1 MAMNE
6 PKRSLPLVGSLS
18 ARLLVFT
25 AVFVMLAEV
34 LIYAPSIARYRW
46 TYFEDHIA
54 SGHLAALALEATP
67 DNNVSPDLER
77 ELLRHV
83 GAHGVVLQRAM
94 SKALML
100 SDHMPPAVDVMVNLQ
115 RGTFVDK
122 IIDAFDTLLQSE
134 NRVIRVRGPSPQDPK
149 IIVEVILDETP
160 LRREMYQFSGR
171 ILGLSIVISLIAGAL
186 VYITLHWLMVRP
198 MRRLTESMIAFRE
211 HPEDPTRVTEPSRR
225 RDEIGLAEREFAVL
239 QSRLRAALGHRA
251 RLATLGEAVAKINH
265 DLRGILS
272 TAQLVSDRLASS
284 NDPEVRRAT
293 PVLMKSID
301 RAVTLCSR
309 ILDFSKPRQDIAA
322 ETFALGE
329 LATDVAAAL
338 SPVLPAGAEVS
349 NGIPA
354 DFDLY
359 ADRDQL
365 FRVLSNLMRNAAEAG
380 ATRIAIGARH
390 ENSPTGR
397 RAIIEIADNGPG
409 LPEPVRQRLFQPF
422 AGSSRNGGSGL
433 GLAIARDLALAHGGD
448 LTLVFT
454 GPDGTAFRLSLPQ
467 PAQTGPRR
475 RRPAPR
481 KAWRAAE

>member
-1 MAMNE
+1 MTMIE
-6 PKRSLPLVGSLS
+6 PKRSLPLLRSLS
-18 ARLLVFT
+18 ARLLILT
-25 AVFVMLAEV
+25 AIFIMLAEV
-34 LIYAPSIARYRW
+34 LIYVPSIARFRW

-54 SGHLAALALEATP
+54 AGHLAALALEATP
-67 DNNVSPDLER
+67 DQMVDPELER

-100 SDHMPPAVDVMVNLQ
+100 SADMPPAIDVMINLN
-115 RGTFVDK
+115 RGSFVDK
-122 IIDAFDTLLQSE
+122 IVEAFVTLAQTK
-134 NRVIRVRGPSPQDPK
+134 NRILRVRAPSPQNPK

-160 LRREMYQFSGR
+160 LRQAMYDYSGR
-171 ILGLSIVISLIAGAL
+171 ILALSIVISLIAAAL

-198 MRRLTESMIAFRE
+198 MRRLTENMIAFRE
-211 HPEDPTRVTEPSRR
+211 QPDDPTRVIVPSQRG
-225 RDEIGLAEREFAVL
+225 DELGLAEREFAVL
-239 QSRLRAALGHRA
+239 QRRLRAALGHRA

-309 ILDFSKPRQDIAA
+309 ILDFSRPRPEIAA

-329 LATDVAAAL
+329 LATDLAAAL
-338 SPVLPAGAEVS
+338 SPVLPGGADITHNVPS
-349 NGIPA
+349 GLDI
-354 DFDLY
+354 Y
-359 ADRDQL
+359 ADREQL
-365 FRVLSNLMRNAAEAG
+365 FRVLSNLMRNAIEAG
-380 ATRIAIGARH
+380 ATRVAIGGRH
-390 ENSPTGR
+390 DMSATGK

-409 LPEPVRQRLFQPF
+409 LPEPVRRHLFQPF
-422 AGSSRNGGSGL
+422 AGTARNGGTGL
-433 GLAIARDLALAHGGD
+433 GLAIARDLTRAHGGD
-448 LTLVFT
+448 LTLVST

-467 PAQTGPRR
+467 PAQNPPRKQ
-475 RRPAPR
+475 RPAR
-481 KAWRAAE
+481 KSSHAAA

>member
-1 MAMNE
+1 MSMNE

-54 SGHLAALALEATP
+54 AGHLAALALEATP
-67 DNNVSPDLER
+67 DNNVSPDLEH

-94 SKALML
+94 SKALVL
-100 SDHMPPAVDVMVNLQ
+100 SDHMPPDVDVMVSLQ
-115 RGTFVDK
+115 RGTFFDK
-122 IIDAFDTLLQSE
+122 IIDAFVTLAQTE
-134 NRVIRVRGPSPQDPK
+134 NRVLRVRGTSPQDPN

-160 LRREMYQFSGR
+160 LRHEMYEFSGR
-171 ILGLSIVISLIAGAL
+171 ILGLSIVISLMAGAL

-211 HPEDPTRVTEPSRR
+211 HPEDPTRMIEPSSR

-309 ILDFSKPRQDIAA
+309 ILDFSKPRPDIAA

-329 LATDVAAAL
+329 LTTDVAAAL
-338 SPVLPAGAEVS
+338 SPVLPASAEIS

-380 ATRIAIGARH
+380 ATRIAVGARH
-390 ENSPTGR
+390 ENGMSGR

-422 AGSSRNGGSGL
+422 AGSSRHGGSGL
-433 GLAIARDLALAHGGD
+433 GLAIARDLTLSHGGD

-467 PAQTGPRR
+467 PAQTGRR
-475 RRPAPR
+475 SRRPAPR
-481 KAWRAAE
+481 RAWRAAE

>member
-1 MAMNE
+1 MNE

-46 TYFEDHIA
+46 VYFEDHIA

-94 SKALML
+94 SKALVL
-100 SDHMPPAVDVMVNLQ
+100 SDSMPPEVDVMVNLQ

-122 IIDAFDTLLQSE
+122 IVDAFDSLLQTE
-134 NRVIRVRGPSPQDPK
+134 NRVIRVRGPSPKDPS

-160 LRREMYQFSGR
+160 MRYEMYEFSGR

-198 MRRLTESMIAFRE
+198 MRRLTENMIAFRE
-211 HPEDPTRVTEPSRR
+211 HPEDPTRMTEPSRR

-239 QSRLRAALGHRA
+239 QSRLRRALGHRA

-309 ILDFSKPRQDIAA
+309 ILDFSKPRPEISA

-329 LATDVAAAL
+329 LATDLAAAL

-349 NGIPA
+349 NGIAA

-365 FRVLSNLMRNAAEAG
+365 FRVLSNLTRNAAEAG

-390 ENSPTGR
+390 ESSAAGR
-397 RAIIEIADNGPG
+397 RAIIEIADDGPG

-433 GLAIARDLALAHGGD
+433 GLAIARELALAHGGD

-467 PAQTGPRR
+467 PAHTEPRR

-481 KAWRAAE
+481 RAWRAAE

>member
-94 SKALML
+94 SKALVL
-100 SDHMPPAVDVMVNLQ
+100 SDSMPPEVDVMVNLE
-115 RGTFVDK
+115 RGSFIDNIV
-122 IIDAFDTLLQSE
+122 DAFVTLAQTG
-134 NRVIRVRGPSPQDPK
+134 NRVIRVRGPSPQEPN
-149 IIVEVILDETP
+149 IIVEVILDEAP
-160 LRREMYQFSGR
+160 LRHEMYEFSGR

-211 HPEDPTRVTEPSRR
+211 HPEDPTRMTKPSRR

-309 ILDFSKPRQDIAA
+309 ILDFSKPRPDIAA

-338 SPVLPAGAEVS
+338 SPVLPPGAEVS

-365 FRVLSNLMRNAAEAG
+365 FRVLSNLMRNAVEAG
-380 ATRIAIGARH
+380 ATRVAIGARH
-390 ENSPTGR
+390 ESSAPGR
-397 RAIIEIADNGPG
+397 RAIVEIADNGPG

-448 LTLVFT
+448 LTLVST

-467 PAQTGPRR
+467 PVQTGPRS

-481 KAWRAAE
+481 RAWRAAV